1 MAWIAHKIGMG
12 FNYGEFEQ
20 GDLSDDEFYEI
31 NVEITQTNYFYVG
44 SELMEVALVS
54 VVLDINYLQ
63 MGVLFVLYG
72 LF

>member
-20 GDLSDDEFYEI
+20 GDLSDDKFYEY
-31 NVEITQTNYFYVG
+31 NVEITHTNYFFVG
-44 SELMEVALVS
+44 SGLTEVALLT

-63 MGVLFVLYG
+63 MGFLFVLYG
-72 LF
+72 FI